1 MKGLD
6 DQLGAPVEETARA
19 KVNLALH
26 VTGRRADGYHLLDSL
41 VTFAEDGDE
50 LTFQPAETDSLTL
63 TGPFARSL
71 SLGPAKPED
80 NLVAQARDRLRA
92 VLDQHGQPSSPVA
105 ITLEKNLPVAA
116 GIGGGSA
123 DAAAT
128 LRGLMRLWQADLPA
142 GALAELALSLGAD
155 VPMCLRSMPLRAQGI
170 GEAITPAALPSF
182 PMVLLNPLMPV
193 STPEI
198 FRRLERRD
206 NAPMTDLPAAPHAEA
221 WRTAFPQ
228 LRNDLQPPAEA
239 LVPEIAEACGL
250 LRESL
255 AVYAGMSGSG
265 ATCFG
270 LYENEAAALKAALAL
285 SAYRPQWYVLLTRTV
300 AHQRAQGDAA

>member
-1 MKGLD
+1 MKGLHD
-6 DQLGAPVEETARA
+6 PAKAPVEETARA

-41 VTFAEDGDE
+41 VSFAEDGDE
-50 LTFQPAETDSLTL
+50 LTFRTAEADSLRL
-63 TGPFARSL
+63 SGPFARSL
-71 SLGPAKPED
+71 SLGQENLED
-80 NLVAQARDRLRA
+80 NLVIRARDGLRA
-92 VLDQHGQPSSPVA
+92 VLDQHGLPSSPVA

-128 LRGLMRLWQADLPA
+128 LRGLLRLWQAELPA
-142 GALAELALSLGAD
+142 EALAALALSLGAD
-155 VPMCLRSMPLRAQGI
+155 VPMCLHALPLRAQGI
-170 GEAITPAALPSF
+170 GEAITPVALPSF
-182 PMVLLNPLMPV
+182 PMVLLNPLVPV

-206 NAPMTDLPAAPHAEA
+206 NAPMVELPDAPDAEA
-221 WRTAFPQ
+221 WRAVFPQ

-255 AVYAGMSGSG
+255 AVFAGMSGSG

-270 LYENEAAALKAALAL
+270 LYDSEQAALKAALAL

-300 AHQRAQGDAA
+300 AHEHEQGDGA